1 MVYYKTAEEIECIRQ
16 SSLLVSKTLAEVAR
30 ILRPGMTGLAIDKQA
45 ETCIRDH
52 GAIPAFKGYR
62 GFPGTLCVSVN
73 ETVVHGIPND
83 QSFREGDVVSV
94 DCGVLLNGFYGD
106 SAFTFMVGEVPVET
120 QKLLIVTQEC
130 LSLGVAQALVG
141 NRIGDIGFAIQEHA
155 EGMHGYGVVRELV
168 GHGVGR
174 NLHEEP
180 EVPNFGKRGKG
191 PLIKEGLV
199 IAIEPMINMGTRH
212 IRQMPDGWTVMTRDR
227 KPSAHFE
234 HTVAVLANGPM
245 PLSDHSLVEEAIA
258 ENRELSI
265 MSTKS

>member
-1 MVYYKTAEEIECIRQ
+1 MIYYKTSEEIEHIRQ
-16 SSLLVSKTLAEVAR
+16 SCLMVSKALAQVAS
-30 ILRPGMTGLAIDKQA
+30 ILRPGMTGLQIDKEA
-45 ETCIRDH
+45 ETLIRDH

-83 QSFREGDVVSV
+83 QPFREGDVVSV
-94 DCGVLLNGFYGD
+94 DCGVLYHGFYGD
-106 SAFTFMVGEVPVET
+106 SAFTFMVGVVAEETRRLLEVT
-120 QKLLIVTQEC
+120 REC
-130 LSLGVAQALVG
+130 LALGVSQAAVG

-155 EGMHGYGVVRELV
+155 EGRHGYGVVRELV

-199 IAIEPMINMGTRH
+199 IAIEPMINLGTRH
-212 IRQMPDGWTVMTRDR
+212 VRQMPDGWTVNTRDR

-234 HTVAVLANGPM
+234 HTVAVLANGPAS
-245 PLSDHSLVEEAIA
+245 LSDHSLIEEAIA
-258 ENRELSI
+258 ENRELSE